1 MVGVKE
7 SVEHILPVGNK
18 QTNAQELN
26 YELNPE
32 QEYFETDESFNNE
45 YELLKSE
52 HLLQVLCNDPL
63 ETLRKR
69 GYSESEID
77 EIYNQGDS
85 WYTQMTMP
93 TLKDNVLP
101 SLMDS
106 RDSLR
111 KQVCV
116 WFTEEHNL
124 TESQEKLNMKLLNI
138 VKYLDWYD
146 ESALFD
152 YDNGSVDKLEK
163 SLEANKSKRDLKVVL
178 NLKRGESDATVLHA
192 VSGAHIYEVG
202 RNQEDQAVSLL
213 LAAGADP
220 NAKNNEGE
228 TPLHYA
234 AAIGNDE
241 GVNLLLRGGANP
253 NICDKQGKTPQQV
266 AIDNGHYN
274 VARLL
279 LTKEQEE
286 LRRELYNI
294 LVIPIFGPIHLNKT
308 LKEFLDKHKSN
319 LDLKVVLNIRS
330 ERGELEVLECAGNI
344 TYIDKAIGAEIRDLF
359 LKAGASCDVP
369 HCIVEEKR
377 PLVLWHRLM
386 PDQKKKLDD
395 FLDRVSKAEDMD
407 KLEKVVDE
415 AIRSGVRLN
424 FNKDFSPED
433 PIACNWYSFTDYVIK
448 RIGELNKLKRN
459 SKVAS
464 DIVYNLVSAG
474 AVLYNENSINVINEL
489 ELEFK
494 YHKNNIFDA
503 YASYVD
509 NAYKL
514 VKVARSAANN
524 KLNDVKMDNS
534 VLYLEYSE
542 DSTINVAMITD
553 KVRDLELNQK
563 EVGYRRSIIK
573 IGKSEVDI
581 ITENGIRNYTNL
593 ADNSDIVLTFP
604 TSQGELEVRLCTDIK
619 NKGLIMVKVNNQ
631 GLLEQLK
638 NCNEKIGK
646 NCLLGGYSVYDA
658 IEQGYF
664 ERYGKPSQS
673 HSTSKTWAD
682 KVQESR
688 RNQSESTSGI
698 LNFMGKK

>member
-1 MVGVKE
+1 MASTKLKE
-7 SVEHILPVGNK
+7 HFLKFK
-18 QTNAQELN
+18 QRLETIKEGEELST
-26 YELNPE
+26 E
-32 QEYFETDESFNNE
+32 QEYFETDGLFDDE
-45 YELLKSE
+45 YELIKSE
-52 HLLQVLCNDPL
+52 YLSQVLCNDPL
-63 ETLRKR
+63 ETLRKL

-77 EIYNQGDS
+77 EICNQGDS

-93 TLKDNVLP
+93 TLKDNVPP

-116 WFTEEHNL
+116 WFTEEHKL
-124 TESQEKLNMKLLNI
+124 TESEEELNKELLNI
-138 VKYLDWYD
+138 LKYLDWYD
-146 ESALFD
+146 ESVPFD
-152 YDNGSVDKLEK
+152 YDNGGVYELEEFLK
-163 SLEANKSKRDLKVVL
+163 NNKSNPDLKVVL
-178 NLKRGESDATVLHA
+178 NLERGESDATVLHA

-220 NAKNNEGE
+220 NAKNIEGE

-234 AAIGNDE
+234 AASGNSK
-241 GVNLLLRGGANP
+241 GVSSLLRGA

-274 VARLL
+274 VAELL
-279 LTKEQEE
+279 LTKEQKE
-286 LRRELYNI
+286 LKQELCNI
-294 LVIPIFGPIHLNKT
+294 WFNHSDFFALNK
-308 LKEFLDKHKSN
+308 LKELVKKFLDEHKSN
-319 LDLKVVLNIRS
+319 LDLKVVLNIW
-330 ERGELEVLECAGNI
+330 GALFLKYADDICYCNAGISDVNE
-344 TYIDKAIGAEIRDLF
+344 AIGAEIRDLF

-369 HCIVEEKR
+369 HCIAEEKR
-377 PLVLWHRLM
+377 PLVLWHHLM

-424 FNKDFSPED
+424 FNQDFSPED

-448 RIGELNKLKRN
+448 RIGELNKSKRN
-459 SKVAS
+459 SEVAS

-524 KLNDVKMDNS
+524 KLNDVRMDNT

-581 ITENGIRNYTNL
+581 ITENGIRNYSNL

-604 TSQGELEVRLCTDIK
+604 TSQGELEVRLYPDKQNEGQIR
-619 NKGLIMVKVNNQ
+619 VEVNNQ
-631 GLLEQLK
+631 DLLEQLK
-638 NCNEKIGK
+638 NCGEKLGK

-664 ERYGKPSQS
+664 KRYGKPNQS

-688 RNQSESTSGI
+688 KSQREEI
-698 LNFMGKK
+698 LNL

>member
-1 MVGVKE
+1 MASTKLKE
-7 SVEHILPVGNK
+7 HFLKFK
-18 QTNAQELN
+18 QRLETIKEGEELST
-26 YELNPE
+26 E
-32 QEYFETDESFNNE
+32 QEYFETDELFDDE
-45 YELLKSE
+45 YELIKSE
-52 HLLQVLCNDPL
+52 HLSQVLCNDPL

-93 TLKDNVLP
+93 TLKDNVPP

-116 WFTEEHNL
+116 WFTGEHKL
-124 TESQEKLNMKLLNI
+124 TESEEELNKELLNI
-138 VKYLDWYD
+138 LKYLDWYD
-146 ESALFD
+146 ESVPFD
-152 YDNGSVDKLEK
+152 YDNGGVHELEEFLK
-163 SLEANKSKRDLKVVL
+163 NNKSNPDLKVVL

-220 NAKNNEGE
+220 NAKNIEGE

-234 AAIGNDE
+234 AASGNSK
-241 GVNLLLRGGANP
+241 GVSSLLRGA

-274 VARLL
+274 VAGLL

-294 LVIPIFGPIHLNKT
+294 PVISTSGPIHLNKT

-319 LDLKVVLNIRS
+319 PDLKVVLNIRS
-330 ERGELEVLECAGNI
+330 ERGESEVLERAGSI

-369 HCIVEEKR
+369 HCIAEEKR
-377 PLVLWHRLM
+377 PLVLWHHLM

-459 SKVAS
+459 SEVAS

-474 AVLYNENSINVINEL
+474 AGLYNENSINVINEL
-489 ELEFK
+489 ELKFK

-514 VKVARSAANN
+514 VKVARRAANN
-524 KLNDVKMDNS
+524 KLNDVRMDNT

-604 TSQGELEVRLCTDIK
+604 TSQGELEVRLYPDKQNEGQIR
-619 NKGLIMVKVNNQ
+619 VEVNNQ
-631 GLLEQLK
+631 DLLEQLK
-638 NCNEKIGK
+638 NCAEKLGK
-646 NCLLGGYSVYDA
+646 NCLLVD
-658 IEQGYF
+658 IRF
-664 ERYGKPSQS
+664 MMLL
-673 HSTSKTWAD
+673 
-682 KVQESR
+682 SR
-688 RNQSESTSGI
+688 GI
-698 LNFMGKK
+698 LKGMENLVNLIVHLKLGQIKYKNQGKVSVRRY

>member
-1 MVGVKE
+1 MASTKLKE
-7 SVEHILPVGNK
+7 HFLKFK
-18 QTNAQELN
+18 QRLETIKEGEELST
-26 YELNPE
+26 E
-32 QEYFETDESFNNE
+32 QEYFETDELFDDE
-45 YELLKSE
+45 YELIKSE

-93 TLKDNVLP
+93 TLKDNVPP

-116 WFTEEHNL
+116 WFTEEHKL
-124 TESQEKLNMKLLNI
+124 TESEEELNKELLNI
-138 VKYLDWYD
+138 LKYLDWYD
-146 ESALFD
+146 ESVPFD
-152 YDNGSVDKLEK
+152 YDNGGVYELEEFLK
-163 SLEANKSKRDLKVVL
+163 NNKSNPDLKVVL

-220 NAKNNEGE
+220 NAKNIEGE

-234 AAIGNDE
+234 AASGNSK
-241 GVNLLLRGGANP
+241 GVSSLLRGAN
-253 NICDKQGKTPQQV
+253 IFDRQGKTPQQV

-274 VARLL
+274 VAGLL

-369 HCIVEEKR
+369 HCIAEEKR
-377 PLVLWHRLM
+377 PLVLWHHLM

-459 SKVAS
+459 SEVAS

-474 AVLYNENSINVINEL
+474 AVLYNENSIDVINEL

-494 YHKNNIFDA
+494 YHKNNIFYA

-524 KLNDVKMDNS
+524 KLNDVRMDNT

-604 TSQGELEVRLCTDIK
+604 TSQGELEVRLYPDKQNEGQIR
-619 NKGLIMVKVNNQ
+619 VEVNNQ
-631 GLLEQLK
+631 DLLEQLK
-638 NCNEKIGK
+638 NCGEKLGK

-664 ERYGKPSQS
+664 KRYGKPSQS

-688 RNQSESTSGI
+688 KSQREEI
-698 LNFMGKK
+698 LNL

>member
-7 SVEHILPVGNK
+7 SVILPVGNK

-26 YELNPE
+26 YEFNPE
-32 QEYFETDESFNNE
+32 QEYFETDELFDDE
-45 YELLKSE
+45 YELIKSE
-52 HLLQVLCNDPL
+52 HLSQVLCNDPL

-69 GYSESEID
+69 GYSESGID

-93 TLKDNVLP
+93 TLKDNVPP

-116 WFTEEHNL
+116 WFTEEHKL
-124 TESQEKLNMKLLNI
+124 TESEEELNKELLNI
-138 VKYLDWYD
+138 LKYLDWYD
-146 ESALFD
+146 ESVPFD
-152 YDNGSVDKLEK
+152 YDNGGVYELEK
-163 SLEANKSKRDLKVVL
+163 FLKNNKSNPDLKVVL

-220 NAKNNEGE
+220 NTKNIEGE

-234 AAIGNDE
+234 AASGNSK
-241 GVNLLLRGGANP
+241 GVSSLLRGA

-274 VARLL
+274 VAELL

-286 LRRELYNI
+286 LGQELYNI
-294 LVIPIFGPIHLNKT
+294 WFNHLDFFALNK
-308 LKEFLDKHKSN
+308 LKELVKKFLDEHKSN
-319 LDLKVVLNIRS
+319 PDLKVVLNIWGAS
-330 ERGELEVLECAGNI
+330 FLERADSICYSNAGISDVNE
-344 TYIDKAIGAEIRDLF
+344 AIGAEIRDLF

-369 HCIVEEKR
+369 YCIAEEKR
-377 PLVLWHRLM
+377 PLVLWHHFM

-395 FLDRVSKAEDMD
+395 FLGRVSKAEDMD

-459 SKVAS
+459 SEVAS

-503 YASYVD
+503 YARYVD
-509 NAYKL
+509 NAHKL

-524 KLNDVKMDNS
+524 KLNDVRMDNT

-604 TSQGELEVRLCTDIK
+604 TSQGELEVKLYPDKQNEGQIR
-619 NKGLIMVKVNNQ
+619 VEVNNQ
-631 GLLEQLK
+631 DLLEQLK
-638 NCNEKIGK
+638 NCGEKLGK

-664 ERYGKPSQS
+664 KRYGKPSQS

-688 RNQSESTSGI
+688 KSQREEI
-698 LNFMGKK
+698 LNL